1 MTALRHIRRIAKWA
15 IAVLTIAL
23 VVIQFVPVDRT
34 NPPVETEVPATA
46 EVRAVLR
53 RACYDCHSNETV
65 WPWYSRIA
73 PVSWLV
79 ARDVHEGREEL
90 NFSTWNRLTTKEQI
104 KALHESWETV
114 EEGEMP
120 LWFYLPTHSEARL
133 SAQDRS
139 VLRAWSL
146 SMGSA
151 GSEGDEYVVTTH
163 TTVRRKAVRA
173 AADAAR

>member
-1 MTALRHIRRIAKWA
+1 MKHVKRIVRWSIAALA
-15 IAVLTIAL
+15 ITL
-23 VVIQFVPVDRT
+23 VVIQFIPVDRT
-34 NPPVETEVPATA
+34 NPPVETEVPATV
-46 EVRAVLR
+46 EVQQVLR
-53 RACYDCHSNETV
+53 RACYDCHSNETI

-79 ARDVHEGREEL
+79 ARDVREGREEL
-90 NFSTWNRLTTKEQI
+90 NFSTWNRLTTKERI

-120 LWFYLPTHSEARL
+120 LWFYIPTHPQSRL
-133 SAQDRS
+133 SVQDRS

-151 GSEGDEYVVTTH
+151 GSEE
-163 TTVRRKAVRA
+163 R
-173 AADAAR
+173 

>member
-1 MTALRHIRRIAKWA
+1 MKAMKHFRRIVKWSL
-15 IAVLTIAL
+15 AVLL
-23 VVIQFVPVDRT
+23 VAFVAIQLVPVDRT
-34 NPPVETEVPATA
+34 NPPIETEAPATA
-46 EVRAVLR
+46 EARSVLR

-90 NFSTWNRLTTKEQI
+90 NFSTWNRLTTKDQI
-104 KALHESWETV
+104 EALHESWEEV

-120 LWFYLPTHSEARL
+120 LWFYLPTHPEARL
-133 SAQDRS
+133 SPQDRS

-146 SMGSA
+146 STGGLA
-151 GSEGDEYVVTTH
+151 SEEH
-163 TTVRRKAVRA
+163 
-173 AADAAR
+173 